1 MKQPD
6 AKDHEILAILSK
18 EARVPMKTLAAKYF
32 PGVPMVPMM
41 STGATDAVFFGKIGM
56 PVYGAPGIMLEQDL
70 NGIHGL
76 DERIRVS
83 SLYQGRD
90 YLFDLVKA
98 YGG

>member
-1 MKQPD
+1 MPPALDPK
-6 AKDHEILAILSK
+6 I
-18 EARVPMKTLAAKYF
+18 VGPMKTLAAKYF